1 MASPASPRLGAL
13 ARGLGALALGCLILL
28 PSCGRPSP
36 GQAPGKTA
44 QKVIVVTYSIL
55 GSLVSDLVG
64 GAAQVRVLVPNGL
77 DVHEWE
83 PSARDIEALMGA
95 DLVVVNGLGLEGG
108 LEKSLAQA
116 RARGI
121 LFFVAADHVQVRR
134 VGEGEGIPSGDPD
147 QALGAQDPHIWT
159 DPVAMEAVVLA
170 LAPALKEGLGL
181 GVEARATALAKS
193 LGDLDREIAAQVSAL
208 PQARRRIVTG
218 HESLG
223 YFAQRYGFRLVGALV
238 PSLSSE
244 AETSAAWLAGLKG
257 LMAQAGVGV
266 IFTEVGTPP
275 RVAQALARETGARAI
290 PLATHLLPSGGDYAA
305 FERALAQTILK
316 GLE

>member
-1 MASPASPRLGAL
+1 MAFPSYPRLSPMRLGL
-13 ARGLGALALGCLILL
+13 AALALSGLL
-28 PSCGRPSP
+28 LSSCGRPGP
-36 GQAPGKTA
+36 APAAGGKKA
-44 QKVIVVTYSIL
+44 IVVTYSIL

-64 GAAQVRVLVPNGL
+64 EAAGVKVLVPNGL

-83 PSARDIEALMGA
+83 PSARDMEALMGA

-116 RARGI
+116 RAKGI
-121 LFFVAADHVQVRR
+121 PFFVAADHVQVRR

-147 QALGAQDPHIWT
+147 QASGAQDPHIWT

-170 LAPALKEGLGL
+170 LAPALKESLGL
-181 GVEARATALAKS
+181 EVQDRAASLAARLR
-193 LGDLDREIAAQVSAL
+193 DLDREISAQVSAL
-208 PQARRRIVTG
+208 APARRRIVTG

-244 AETSAAWLAGLKG
+244 AETSAAWLSGLKG
-257 LMAQAGVGV
+257 LMAKAGVDV

-275 RVAQALARETGARAI
+275 RLAQALARETGARAI
-290 PLATHLLPSGGDYAA
+290 PLATHLLPPGGDYAA

>member
-1 MASPASPRLGAL
+1 MALRTHPPARSLRLSLGVLAL
-13 ARGLGALALGCLILL
+13 AALLL
-28 PSCGRPSP
+28 ASCGRPGP
-36 GQAPGKTA
+36 APAPGGKKA
-44 QKVIVVTYSIL
+44 IVVTYSIL

-64 GAAQVRVLVPNGL
+64 EAAGVKVLVPNGL

-83 PSARDIEALMGA
+83 PSARDIESLMGA

-108 LEKSLAQA
+108 LEKSLSQA
-116 RARGI
+116 RAKGI
-121 LFFVAADHVQVRR
+121 PFFVAADHVQVRR
-134 VGEGEGIPSGDPD
+134 VGEGEGIPTGDPD

-181 GVEARATALAKS
+181 EVQARAASLAEALRA
-193 LGDLDREIAAQVSAL
+193 LDGEIAAQVSAL

-244 AETSAAWLAGLKG
+244 AEASAAWLASLKG
-257 LMAQAGVGV
+257 LMAQAGVEV

-290 PLATHLLPSGGDYAA
+290 PLATHLLPPGGDYAA